1 MDIRQLAFRKACA
14 TLSAIGAEFAVK
26 YNGVMQTSTDL
37 QYAFKSKGGTVEG
50 PLAPEALTEPRK
62 PRRSWEFTG
71 YLDAF
76 KILQPGEAWSYQCAD
91 KVESVALQA
100 AATGSAC
107 KLWGKGNYISHVN
120 AGNMFEL
127 LRVS

>member
-26 YNGVMQTSTDL
+26 YNGVFQTSTDL

-50 PLAPEALTEPRK
+50 PLAPEVLVEPRK

-71 YLDAF
+71 YMEALR
-76 KILQPGEAWSYQCAD
+76 ILQPGEAWSYQCAD

-107 KLWGKGNYISHVN
+107 KMWGKSNYITHVN
-120 AGNMFEL
+120 AEYVFEI
-127 LRVS
+127 LRVA